1 MLIPVLVLVSVTWEA
16 ESKEEEEVQ
25 NLSKMKHI
33 GTSVLDIRSRMEQ
46 AIAPEVIPSEGRVHH
61 SIALAQAILLKANMF
76 CNLICQTTSFL
87 HNLDCWTRSIRL

>member
-16 ESKEEEEVQ
+16 ESKEEEVQ

-46 AIAPEVIPSEGRVHH
+46 AIAHEVIVSEGRVHH